1 MPTRGFTQ
9 SWRVSTDATLR
20 AMALGSRSL
29 LIGTR
34 RRVARRRATAGCPG
48 FSHSEPASDR
58 ITVVELLPK
67 LPVLLRPP
75 AATRRSPSAPERVL
89 ATVLFTD
96 LVGSTA
102 TAVELGPRWAAL
114 LREHNARIR
123 RVLARF
129 AGRAIDTAGDGFFAS
144 GFDRPARAIECAFA
158 IRDCVSELGLRV
170 RIGIHT
176 GECELI
182 DGKPG
187 GLAVVIG
194 ARVAAQAEAGEV
206 LVSRTV
212 TDLVAGSGIEFEARG
227 LRDLKGLGEW
237 PVYAVTSA

>member
-1 MPTRGFTQ
+1 
-9 SWRVSTDATLR
+9 
-20 AMALGSRSL
+20 
-29 LIGTR
+29 
-34 RRVARRRATAGCPG
+34 
-48 FSHSEPASDR
+48 
-58 ITVVELLPK
+58 VVELLPK
-67 LPVLLRPP
+67 LPVFRSRPP
-75 AATRRSPSAPERVL
+75 AATRRRPAEADRVL

-102 TAVELGPRWAAL
+102 KAVELGPRWAEL

-123 RVLARF
+123 RVLARYS
-129 AGRAIDTAGDGFFAS
+129 GRAIDTAGDGFFAS
-144 GFDRPARAIECAFA
+144 GFDRPARAIQCAFA

-212 TDLVAGSGIEFEARG
+212 TDLVAGSGIEFEERG

-237 PVYAVTSA
+237 RVYAVANA